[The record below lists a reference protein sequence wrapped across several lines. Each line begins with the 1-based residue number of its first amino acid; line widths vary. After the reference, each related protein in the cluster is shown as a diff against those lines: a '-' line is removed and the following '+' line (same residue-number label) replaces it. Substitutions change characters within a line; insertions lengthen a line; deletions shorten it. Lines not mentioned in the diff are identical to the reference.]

1 LSTKIHAVVDRH
13 GLPVRLI
20 LTPGQ
25 ASDKTTFPQLVAGL
39 DLARHVIADRGFFA
53 RAIIDLIEASG
64 ATAHIPSQSNVR
76 VPRLVDPDI
85 YRQRNLIERFFNK
98 LKHFRR
104 IATRFDKL
112 ARNYLAAVLM
122 AATRLW
128 TRAYESTT

>member
-1 LSTKIHAVVDRH
+1 M
-13 GLPVRLI
+13 RLM

-25 ASDKTTFPQLVAGL
+25 ASDKTSFPQLIEGL
-39 DLARHVIADRGFFA
+39 ALARDVVGDRGFFA
-53 RAIIDLIEASG
+53 RAVIELIEAGG
-64 ATAHIPSQSNVR
+64 AAAHIPSQSNVR
-76 VPRLVDPDI
+76 VRRVVDREI
-85 YRQRNLIERFFNK
+85 YRQRNLVERFFNK

>member
-1 LSTKIHAVVDRH
+1 VDQH

-25 ASDKTTFPQLVAGL
+25 ASDKTTFPQLIEGL
-39 DLARHVIADRGFFA
+39 SLARDVVADRGFFA
-53 RAIIDLIEASG
+53 RTIIELIEANG
-64 ATAHIPSQSNVR
+64 AAAHIPSQSNVR
-76 VPRLVDPDI
+76 VRRVVDREI
-85 YRQRNLIERFFNK
+85 YRQRNLVERFFNK

-128 TRAYESTT
+128 TRVYESTT

>member
-1 LSTKIHAVVDRH
+1 V
-13 GLPVRLI
+13 

-25 ASDKTTFPQLVAGL
+25 ASDKTTFPLLVQGL
-39 DLARHVIADRGFFA
+39 ALARDVIADRGFFA
-53 RAIIDLIEASG
+53 RTIIELIEAAG

-76 VPRLVDPDI
+76 VRRVVDLAI
-85 YRQRNLIERFFNK
+85 YRQRNLVERFFNK

-112 ARNYLAAVLM
+112 ARNYLATVLL
-122 AATRLW
+122 ASTRLW